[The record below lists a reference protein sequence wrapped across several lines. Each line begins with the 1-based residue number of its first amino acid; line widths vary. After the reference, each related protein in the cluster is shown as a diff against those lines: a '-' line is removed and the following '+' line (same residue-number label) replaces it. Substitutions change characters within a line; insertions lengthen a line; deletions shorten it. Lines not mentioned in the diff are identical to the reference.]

1 MKNTLFRGAG
11 VALIT
16 PFTEDGIDFEAYGRL
31 IDAQIAQGTDAIITA
46 GTTGEPST
54 MTMQEHADVIRFAV
68 KHTAGRV
75 PVIAGTGAN
84 STHEA
89 LHLACEAE
97 QAGADGL
104 LVVTPYYNKTTQQ
117 GLIAHFTAIADSVKT
132 PIIVYNVPSRTGLNL
147 LPKTMNVLADHPNI
161 VGLKEACPDIVQVI
175 ETIALCGDR
184 LDVYSGEDGN
194 IIAVLAAGGAG
205 VISVIAN
212 IAPKQTHQLC
222 QAFFEGDLDT
232 ARRIQYQF
240 TPLVK
245 ALFSEVNPIP
255 VKAAAELLGFCSGHV
270 RLPLVPM
277 QPDTHENLKKQLEIF
292 GLLAD

>member
-1 MKNTLFRGAG
+1 MKNTLFTGAG

-31 IDAQIAQGTDAIITA
+31 IDWQIEQGTDAIIAA

-68 KHTAGRV
+68 RHAAGRV

-89 LHLACEAE
+89 LHLAQEAE

-104 LVVTPYYNKTTQQ
+104 LIVTPYYNKTTQQ
-117 GLIAHFTAIADSVKT
+117 GLIAHFTAIADSVHT
-132 PIIVYNVPSRTGLNL
+132 PIIVYNVPGRTGLNL
-147 LPKTMNVLADHPNI
+147 LPQTMNILADHPNI

-175 ETIALCGDR
+175 ETLRLCGDR

-212 IAPKQTHQLC
+212 IAPKETHQLC
-222 QAFFEGDLDT
+222 RSFFDGDIEA
-232 ARRIQYQF
+232 ARHMQYRF
-240 TPLVK
+240 APLVK

-255 VKAAAELLGFCSGHV
+255 VKAAAALMGLCPGRV

-277 QPDTHENLKKQLEIF
+277 QADTLENLKKQMRAF
-292 GLLAD
+292 GIAV